1 MTRILIVEDDP
12 SLARV
17 LSDSLGVEGFQCRT
31 IGNGNTA
38 INIAASFAPDL
49 VLLDIGLPG
58 KNGFELCRL
67 WREGPRIPIIMLTA
81 RTQKQD
87 KLNGLKAG
95 ADDYVTKPF
104 DLEELIAR
112 VRAVL
117 RRARPAVSCISL
129 GSVLINFE
137 THQAW
142 NRDKLLD
149 LSHREFAL
157 LRYLAERP
165 DSIVHRSELLQEIW
179 GYPESPDTRSVDH
192 AIARLRRKIESN
204 PHHPQF
210 IHTVYAGGYLMTA
223 HPPDVASRAIGPASE
238 SPASYSSNKR
248 S

>member
-1 MTRILIVEDDP
+1 MTRILIVEDDR

-17 LSDSLGVEGFQCRT
+17 LNDSLSVEGFQCRT
-31 IGNGNTA
+31 TGNGNTA
-38 INIAASFAPDL
+38 ITVAASYAPDL

-58 KNGFELCRL
+58 KSGFELCRL

-81 RTQKQD
+81 RGQKQD
-87 KLNGLKAG
+87 KLDGLKVG

-104 DLEELIAR
+104 DLEELVAR

-117 RRARPAVSCISL
+117 RRARPSVSQIKL
-129 GSVLINFE
+129 GSILIDFE
-137 THQAW
+137 THRAS
-142 NRDKLLD
+142 NGDKLVE

-165 DSIVHRSELLQEIW
+165 NSMVHRDELLQEIW

-192 AIARLRRKIESN
+192 AIARLRRKVESD

-210 IHTVYAGGYLMTA
+210 IHTVYAGGYLLTA
-223 HPPDVASRAIGPASE
+223 GKPDGEPHA
-238 SPASYSSNKR
+238 KH
-248 S
+248 

>member
-17 LSDSLGVEGFQCRT
+17 LSDNLRVEGFECRT
-31 IGNGNTA
+31 TGNGNTA
-38 INIAASFAPDL
+38 ISLVSAFAPDL

-58 KNGFELCRL
+58 KSGLELCRL

-81 RTQKQD
+81 RALKQD
-87 KLNGLKAG
+87 KLRGLEAG

-117 RRARPAVSCISL
+117 RRSRPILSRITL
-129 GSVLINFE
+129 GQVVIDFE

-142 NRDKLLD
+142 NGSTPLE

-165 DSIVHRSELLQEIW
+165 DSIVHRNELLQEIW
-179 GYPESPDTRSVDH
+179 GYPESPQTRSVDH
-192 AIARLRRKIESN
+192 AIARLRRKIEAD

-210 IHTVYAGGYLMTA
+210 IHTVYAGGYLMSLRGA
-223 HPPDVASRAIGPASE
+223 ERPPPYMTTS
-238 SPASYSSNKR
+238 
-248 S
+248 

>member
-1 MTRILIVEDDP
+1 MTRILIVEDDR

-17 LSDSLGVEGFQCRT
+17 LSDSLSVEGFQCRT
-31 IGNGNTA
+31 TGNGNMA
-38 INIAASFAPDL
+38 INVAASYAPDL

-58 KNGFELCRL
+58 KSGLELCRL
-67 WREGPRIPIIMLTA
+67 WREGPRIPVIMLTA
-81 RTQKQD
+81 RAQKQD
-87 KLNGLKAG
+87 KLNGLQVG

-117 RRARPAVSCISL
+117 RRSRPSVSQIKL
-129 GSVLINFE
+129 GGIVVDFE

-142 NRDKLLD
+142 NGDKPLE

-165 DSIVHRSELLQEIW
+165 DSIVHRDELLQEIW

-192 AIARLRRKIESN
+192 AIARLRRKVESD

-223 HPPDVASRAIGPASE
+223 RKPDGEPNARH
-238 SPASYSSNKR
+238 
-248 S
+248 